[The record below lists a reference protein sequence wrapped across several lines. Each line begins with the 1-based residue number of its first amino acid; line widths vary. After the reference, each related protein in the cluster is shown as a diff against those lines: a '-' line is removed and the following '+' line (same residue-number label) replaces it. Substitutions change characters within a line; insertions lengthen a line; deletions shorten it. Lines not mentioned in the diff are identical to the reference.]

1 MKNQKGSAIITT
13 PVVIAVGMI
22 FISLFMVTVVKII
35 TPYILYE
42 KIASTSLKY
51 LFVIEEYGYLTKKEA
66 LLLLEELEAQ
76 GLDRNKIKL
85 DYTSKKVNYGDE
97 IYLKINYDY
106 PLKLPTMKQST
117 IPMKIEKYSICKR

>member
-13 PVVIAVGMI
+13 PVVIGIGMVFVSI
-22 FISLFMVTVVKII
+22 LMVTVVKII

-51 LFVIEEYGYLTKKEA
+51 IFVIEEYGYLTKKEA
-66 LLLLEELEAQ
+66 IMLLDELEAQ
-76 GLDRNKIKL
+76 GLERSKIKL

-106 PLKLPTMKQST
+106 PLKLPTMQTNT

>member
-13 PVVIAVGMI
+13 PVVIAIGMI
-22 FISLFMVTVVKII
+22 FISLLMVTVVKII

-51 LFVIEEYGYLTKKEA
+51 LFVIEEYGYLTKTEA
-66 LLLLEELEAQ
+66 LMLLTELEAQ
-76 GLDRNKIKL
+76 GLDRSKIKL

-97 IYLKINYDY
+97 IYLKINYEY
-106 PLKLPTMKQST
+106 PLKLPAMKSNI